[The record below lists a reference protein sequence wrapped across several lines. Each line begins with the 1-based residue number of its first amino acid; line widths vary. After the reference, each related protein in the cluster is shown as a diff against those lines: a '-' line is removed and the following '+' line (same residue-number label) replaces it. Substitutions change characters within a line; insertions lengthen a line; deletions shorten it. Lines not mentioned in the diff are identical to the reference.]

1 MTSSSML
8 FHSQIAKLFE
18 RPSYGDSAGKAK
30 YDETARYQAN
40 HINKSPSINNVILIC
55 QVIYR

>member
-1 MTSSSML
+1 ML